1 MKWAERFNDVS
12 RVLLAFLL
20 LNVALLDTMLPFAA
34 FVVFTDALARLPV
47 AVVVLAGVA
56 AWTASTPGVV
66 AAFAAFRDAH
76 VMRFGEPRDT
86 RDARARQAAGVDAI
100 ARPYWSEAEDT
111 RIVRPYFRAYVRLFR
126 RTLMASAS
134 FGAIVAILLIAWL
147 ASLRLLPTVGE
158 GVAAVVL
165 AVTGYTV
172 LANVVSLALI
182 VELPRARTTAVLKN
196 GFLLVARRPWPAALT
211 LLILGVYGYAFLH
224 WPFLV
229 LIFGTSLVLF
239 FAYHA
244 ADAIVRPVREL
255 IIAEET
261 SISRSTPPAP
271 SPALTEVA

>member
-1 MKWAERFNDVS
+1 MKFVARFNDVS

-47 AVVVLAGVA
+47 AVVVLVGVA

-66 AAFAAFRDAH
+66 AAFTAFRDAE

-86 RDARARQAAGVDAI
+86 PDARARRAAGIDAI

-111 RIVRPYFRAYVRLFR
+111 RIIRPYSRAYVRLFR
-126 RTLMASAS
+126 RTLLASAS
-134 FGAIVAILLIAWL
+134 SGAIVAVLLIACL

-158 GVAAVVL
+158 MVAAAIL
-165 AVTGYTV
+165 AVAAYTV

-196 GFLLVARRPWPAALT
+196 GFLLAARRPWPAALG
-211 LLILGVYGYAFLH
+211 LLVLGVYGYAFLH

-244 ADAIVRPVREL
+244 ADTIIRPVREL
-255 IIAEET
+255 IIAEEQVAPRAT
-261 SISRSTPPAP
+261 APARR
-271 SPALTEVA
+271 